1 MNGGSVIFNFKGDTK
16 DVQDKTKNLEKEITS
31 SFSNVTKLVKGGLIT
46 KAITKGMSVISS
58 SVDSAISRLDTMNN
72 FPKVMSNLGQSAE
85 DSAEVIQYLSDKLT
99 GLPTALNDG
108 VSAVQRFTSK
118 NGDVKK
124 SADIFLAVNN
134 AILAG
139 GASMEIQSSALEQLS
154 QAYAKGKPD
163 MMEWRS
169 LLTAMP
175 AQINQV
181 AQAMGMSADELGEGL
196 REGNISMDEFID
208 KIMEL
213 NRTGVGEFASFEEQA
228 RNSTGGIA
236 TNITN
241 LKTAVTRGVANVI
254 GAFDT
259 MMANNNLPTFSELV
273 SLATQKI
280 NEAFKKVVD
289 FMKNVDLQPFINA
302 ITKIWSLF
310 KKLAPV
316 ILVTTTAFKAYG
328 AVMKVLAFAN
338 ILSKVLGFVKAFTSL
353 IPLVKGVK
361 DAFMLLNVAFGLSPI
376 GLVIAGITALVAG
389 FILLWNKCEG
399 FRNFW
404 INLWNK
410 MKEVF
415 STVVG
420 FIKKNWKSLLL
431 VLVNPFV
438 GAFKLLYDNCDGFRN
453 FINNFVNSIKNFF
466 TKTIP
471 EAINNFLNFISG
483 IPAKVINFL
492 SQIPYYIGYAI
503 GYVAGLIVKGAM
515 TVWSFLTVTI
525 PQIINNII
533 EWVSSLPGKI
543 WEFLQ
548 TIWQHITEIATNV
561 WNWVTV
567 DLPQIIQNVINWF
580 ASLPGKIWEAL
591 VNAYNKISTWVS
603 NTWNKMVNG
612 AKDIV
617 NAVIK
622 WFKELPSNMA
632 NIGHN
637 IVTGIWNGIKNAKD
651 WLLGKIKDFSSG
663 IMDGFKK
670 ALGIHS
676 PSKITA
682 EMGVNL
688 DKGFINGMEDM
699 QPDIQKTIDG
709 MFDLSP
715 NLYGNTSTNLS
726 PQINVVNNVNMKQD
740 PLGQMVNDIK
750 TFAGGSKND
759 YNYGMGV

>member
-1 MNGGSVIFNFKGDTK
+1 MNGGSVIFNFKGNTK
-16 DVQDKTKNLEKEITS
+16 DIEGKTKNLEKNITS
-31 SFSNVTKLVKGGLIT
+31 AFSNVTSLVKGGLIT
-46 KAITKGMSVISS
+46 KAITKGMGVISS

-85 DSAEVIQYLSDKLT
+85 DSAEVIQTLSDKLT

-154 QAYAKGKPD
+154 QAYSKGKPD
-163 MMEWRS
+163 MMEWRT

-181 AQAMGMSADELGEGL
+181 AQAMNMSADEMGEGL

-213 NRTGVGEFASFEEQA
+213 NKTGVGEFASFEEQA

-241 LKTAVTRGVANVI
+241 LKTAITRGVANVI

-259 MMANNNLPTFSELV
+259 MMTNNNLPTFAELV

-302 ITKIWSLF
+302 ITKIWNIF

-316 ILVTTTAFKAYG
+316 ILVAVTAFKTYG
-328 AVMKVLAFAN
+328 AVMKVLQFVN
-338 ILSKVLGFVKAFTSL
+338 VLKNVLGFVKAFTSL
-353 IPLVKGVK
+353 IPLINGVK
-361 DAFMLLNVAFGLSPI
+361 SAMTLLNVAFMLNPI
-376 GLVIAGITALVAG
+376 GLIVAAVVALIAGFV
-389 FILLWNKCEG
+389 LLWKKCEG

-404 INLWNK
+404 IGLWNGLK
-410 MKEVF
+410 SIVN
-415 STVVG
+415 VVVKSIVT
-420 FIKKNWKSLLL
+420 FFTQTIPNALKSL
-431 VLVNPFV
+431 VNAIVTFFTQTIPN
-438 GAFKLLYDNCDGFRN
+438 AF
-453 FINNFVNSIKNFF
+453 NNFVNFIASIP
-466 TKTIP
+466 T
-471 EAINNFLNFISG
+471 
-483 IPAKVINFL
+483 KVIGFL
-492 SQIPYYIGYAI
+492 SKIPYYIGYAL
-503 GYVAGLIVKGAM
+503 GYIAGLIVKRA
-515 TVWSFLTVTI
+515 TAIWEFITVTI
-525 PQIINNII
+525 PQIVNNII

-548 TIWQHITEIATNV
+548 SIWQHITEFANNV
-561 WNWVTV
+561 WTWVTV

-580 ASLPGKIWEAL
+580 AELPGNIWNWL
-591 VNAYNKISTWVS
+591 VKTLNKIGNWISE
-603 NTWNKMVNG
+603 TWNKMTTGVSN
-612 AKDIV
+612 IV
-617 NAVIK
+617 NFVID
-622 WFKELPSNMA
+622 WFKKLPENMK

-637 IVTGIWNGIKNAKD
+637 IVSGIWNGIKNAKD
-651 WLLGKIKDFSSG
+651 WLLGKVHDFCKG
-663 IMDGFKK
+663 ITNGFKK

-676 PSKITA
+676 PSKITT

-688 DKGFINGMEDM
+688 DKGFINGMDNM

-726 PQINVVNNVNMKQD
+726 PQVNVVVNNNMEQD
-740 PLGQMVNDIK
+740 PLGQMVNNIK
-750 TFAGGSKND
+750 TFSGGSKND
-759 YNYGMGV
+759 YNYGMGGA

>member
-1 MNGGSVIFNFKGDTK
+1 MNGGSVIFKFKGDTK
-16 DVQDKTKNLEKEITS
+16 DISNKTKNLEKDITS
-31 SFSNVTKLVKGGLIT
+31 SFANVTKLVKGGLIT

-58 SVDSAISRLDTMNN
+58 SVDGAIERLDTMNN
-72 FPKVMSNLGQSAE
+72 FPRVMANLGQSAS
-85 DSAEVIQYLSDKLT
+85 DSAEVIQYLSDELT
-99 GLPTALNDG
+99 GLPTTLNAG

-181 AQAMGMSADELGEGL
+181 AQAMNMSAEELGEGL
-196 REGNISMDEFID
+196 RNGGISMDEFID

-213 NRTGVGEFASFEEQA
+213 NKTGTGEFASFEEQA

-259 MMANNNLPTFSELV
+259 MMTNNNLPTFAEIV
-273 SLATQKI
+273 SMATQKI

-289 FMKNVDLQPFINA
+289 FMKNVDLTPFINA
-302 ITKIWSLF
+302 ITKIWDIF

-316 ILVTTTAFKAYG
+316 IIPVITAMKTYG
-328 AVMKVLAFAN
+328 AVMKAIEFAGM
-338 ILSKVLGFVKAFTSL
+338 ISKAFKFIQAFTQL
-353 IPLVKGVK
+353 LPLVKGIK
-361 DAFMLLNVAFGLSPI
+361 TAFTLLNAAFGLSPI
-376 GLVIAGITALVAG
+376 GLIIAGVVALVAG
-389 FILLWNKCEG
+389 FVLLWKKCEG

-404 INLWNK
+404 IGLWNGIK
-410 MKEVF
+410 KVF
-415 STVVG
+415 SVVVD
-420 FIKKNWKSLLL
+420 FIKDNWKSLLL
-431 VLVNPFV
+431 MLVNPFA
-438 GAFKLLYDNCDGFRN
+438 GAFKLLYDNCEGFRE
-453 FINNFVNSIKNFF
+453 FINGFVNKIKTFF

-471 EAINNFLNFISG
+471 EAITNFINFVKGVPS
-483 IPAKVINFL
+483 KVIAFL
-492 SQIPYYIGYAI
+492 EKIPYYIGYAI
-503 GYVAGLIVKGAM
+503 GYVAGLVTKGAM
-515 TVWSFLTVTI
+515 AIWNFLTVTI
-525 PQIINNII
+525 PQIIGNVID
-533 EWVSSLPGKI
+533 WVASLPGKI

-548 TIWQHITEIATNV
+548 NIWQHITNLATNL

-591 VNAYNKISTWVS
+591 VNVYNKISNWVS
-603 NTWNKMVNG
+603 DTWNKMVNG
-612 AKDIV
+612 VKEIV
-617 NAVIK
+617 RAVID
-622 WFKELPSNMA
+622 WFKELPSNMK

-651 WLLGKIKDFSSG
+651 WLLGKVKDFCKG
-663 IMDGFKK
+663 ITSGFKK

-676 PSKITA
+676 PSRITT

-688 DKGFINGMEDM
+688 DRGFINGMEDM
-699 QPDIQKTIDG
+699 QPNIQKTIDG

-715 NLYGNTSTNLS
+715 NLYGNTSNHFS
-726 PQINVVNNVNMKQD
+726 PQVNVVVNNNMETD
-740 PLGQMVNDIK
+740 PLGQMVNNIK
-750 TFAGGSKND
+750 TFSGGAKND
-759 YNYGMGV
+759 YNYGQGV

>member
-1 MNGGSVIFNFKGDTK
+1 MNGGSVLFYFKGNTK
-16 DVQDKTKNLEKEITS
+16 DVQEKTKNLEKEITN
-31 SFSNVTKLVKGGLIT
+31 SFTNVTKLVKGGLIT

-85 DSAEVIQYLSDKLT
+85 DSAEVIQKLSDKLT

-154 QAYAKGKPD
+154 QAYSKGKPD
-163 MMEWRS
+163 MMEWRT

-181 AQAMGMSADELGEGL
+181 AQAMNMSADEMGEGL

-213 NRTGVGEFASFEEQA
+213 NKTGVGEFASFEEQA

-236 TNITN
+236 TGITN

-259 MMANNNLPTFSELV
+259 MMTNNNLPTFAELV

-316 ILVTTTAFKAYG
+316 ILVAVTAFKAYG
-328 AVMKVLAFAN
+328 AVMKVLKFVN
-338 ILSKVLGFVKAFTSL
+338 VLKNVLGFVKAFTSL
-353 IPLVKGVK
+353 IPLINGVK
-361 DAFMLLNVAFGLSPI
+361 SAMTLLNVAFMLNPI
-376 GLVIAGITALVAG
+376 GLIVAGIVALIAGFV
-389 FILLWNKCEG
+389 ILWKKCEG

-404 INLWNK
+404 IGLWNGLK
-410 MKEVF
+410 SIVN
-415 STVVG
+415 VVV
-420 FIKKNWKSLLL
+420 KSIVTFFTQTIPNALKG
-431 VLVNPFV
+431 LVNAIV
-438 GAFKLLYDNCDGFRN
+438 T
-453 FINNFVNSIKNFF
+453 FF
-466 TKTIP
+466 TQTIP
-471 EAINNFLNFISG
+471 NAFNNFISFIAS
-483 IPAKVINFL
+483 IPTKVIEFL
-492 SQIPYYIGYAI
+492 SKIPYYIGYAL
-503 GYVAGLIVKGAM
+503 GYIAGLIVKRA
-515 TVWSFLTVTI
+515 TAIWEFITVTI
-525 PQIINNII
+525 PQIVNNII
-533 EWVSSLPGKI
+533 EWVASLPGKI

-548 TIWQHITEIATNV
+548 SIWQHITEFANNV
-561 WNWVTV
+561 WTWVTV

-580 ASLPGKIWEAL
+580 AELPGNIWNWL
-591 VNAYNKISTWVS
+591 VETLNKIGAWISE
-603 NTWNKMVNG
+603 TWNKMTTGVSN
-612 AKDIV
+612 IV
-617 NAVIK
+617 NSVID
-622 WFKELPSNMA
+622 WFKKLPENMK

-637 IVTGIWNGIKNAKD
+637 IVTGVWNGIKNAKD
-651 WLLGKIKDFSSG
+651 WLLGKVKDFCKG
-663 IMDGFKK
+663 ITNGFKK

-676 PSKITA
+676 PSKITT
-682 EMGVNL
+682 EMGINL
-688 DKGFINGMEDM
+688 DKGFINGMDDM
-699 QPDIQKTIDG
+699 QPNIQKTIDG

-715 NLYGNTSTNLS
+715 NLYGNTSANLS
-726 PQINVVNNVNMKQD
+726 PQINVINNVNMTQD

-759 YNYGMGV
+759 FNYGTGV

>member
-1 MNGGSVIFNFKGDTK
+1 MNGGSVLFYFKGNTK
-16 DVQDKTKNLEKEITS
+16 DVQEKTKNLEKEITN
-31 SFSNVTKLVKGGLIT
+31 SFTNVTKLVKGGLIT

-85 DSAEVIQYLSDKLT
+85 DSAEVIQKLSDKLT

-154 QAYAKGKPD
+154 QAYSKGKPD
-163 MMEWRS
+163 MMEWRT

-181 AQAMGMSADELGEGL
+181 AQAMNMSADEMGEGL

-213 NRTGVGEFASFEEQA
+213 NKTGVGEFASFEEQA

-236 TNITN
+236 TGITN

-259 MMANNNLPTFSELV
+259 MMTNNNLPTFAELV

-316 ILVTTTAFKAYG
+316 ILVAVTAFKAYG

-338 ILSKVLGFVKAFTSL
+338 VLSKVWGFVKAFTSL
-353 IPLVKGVK
+353 IPLVKSAK
-361 DAFMLLNVAFGLSPI
+361 DAVMLLNAAFMLNPI
-376 GLVIAGITALVAG
+376 GLIVAAVVALVAG
-389 FILLWNKCEG
+389 FVLLWKKCEG

-404 INLWNK
+404 IKLWNGLK
-410 MKEVF
+410 AIV
-415 STVVG
+415 SVVG
-420 FIKKNWKSLLL
+420 KSIVTFFTQTIPNALKN
-431 VLVNPFV
+431 LVNAIVTFFTQTIPN
-438 GAFKLLYDNCDGFRN
+438 AF
-453 FINNFVNSIKNFF
+453 NNFVN
-466 TKTIP
+466 
-471 EAINNFLNFISG
+471 FIAS
-483 IPAKVINFL
+483 IPAKVIGFL
-492 SQIPYYIGYAI
+492 SKIPYYIGYVL
-503 GYVAGLIVKGAM
+503 GYIAGLIVKRAIAI
-515 TVWSFLTVTI
+515 WEFITVTI
-525 PQIINNII
+525 PQIVNNII

-548 TIWQHITEIATNV
+548 SIWQHITEFANNV
-561 WNWVTV
+561 WTWVTV
-567 DLPQIIQNVINWF
+567 DLPQIIQSVINWF
-580 ASLPGKIWEAL
+580 AELPGNIWNWL
-591 VNAYNKISTWVS
+591 VETLNKIGNWISE
-603 NTWNKMVNG
+603 TWNKMTTGVSN
-612 AKDIV
+612 IV
-617 NAVIK
+617 NSVID
-622 WFKELPSNMA
+622 WFKKLPENMK

-637 IVTGIWNGIKNAKD
+637 IVSGIWNGIKNAKD
-651 WLLGKIKDFSSG
+651 WLLGKVHDFCKG
-663 IMDGFKK
+663 ITNGFKK

-676 PSKITA
+676 PSKITT

-688 DKGFINGMEDM
+688 DKGFINGMDDM

-726 PQINVVNNVNMKQD
+726 PQVNVVVNNNMEQD
-740 PLGQMVNDIK
+740 PLGQMVNNIK
-750 TFAGGSKND
+750 TFSGGSKND
-759 YNYGMGV
+759 YNYGMGGA

>member
-1 MNGGSVIFNFKGDTK
+1 MNGGSVLFYFKGNTK
-16 DVQDKTKNLEKEITS
+16 DVQEKTKNLEKEIKN
-31 SFSNVTKLVKGGLIT
+31 SFTNVTNLVKGGIIT

-85 DSAEVIQYLSDKLT
+85 DSAEVIQTLSDKLT

-154 QAYAKGKPD
+154 QAYSKGKPD
-163 MMEWRS
+163 MMEWRT

-181 AQAMGMSADELGEGL
+181 AQAMNMSSDEMGEAL
-196 REGNISMDEFID
+196 RNGNISMDDFID

-213 NRTGVGEFASFEEQA
+213 NKTGVGEFASFEEQA

-236 TNITN
+236 TGITN

-259 MMANNNLPTFSELV
+259 MMTNNNLPTFAELV

-316 ILVTTTAFKAYG
+316 ILVAVTAFKAYG

-338 ILSKVLGFVKAFTSL
+338 VLSKVWGFVKAFTSL
-353 IPLVKGVK
+353 IPLVKSAK
-361 DAFMLLNVAFGLSPI
+361 DAVMLLNAAFMLNPI
-376 GLVIAGITALVAG
+376 GLIVAAVVALIAGFV
-389 FILLWNKCEG
+389 LLWKKCEG

-404 INLWNK
+404 IKLWNGLK
-410 MKEVF
+410 SIV
-415 STVVG
+415 SVVG
-420 FIKKNWKSLLL
+420 KSMVTFFTQTIPNALKSL
-431 VLVNPFV
+431 VNAIV
-438 GAFKLLYDNCDGFRN
+438 T
-453 FINNFVNSIKNFF
+453 FF
-466 TKTIP
+466 TQTIP
-471 EAINNFLNFISG
+471 NAFNNFISFIAS
-483 IPAKVINFL
+483 IPAKVIEFL
-492 SQIPYYIGYAI
+492 SKIPYYIGYVL
-503 GYVAGLIVKGAM
+503 GYIAGLIVKRA
-515 TVWSFLTVTI
+515 TAIWEFITVTM
-525 PQIINNII
+525 PQIVNNII
-533 EWVSSLPGKI
+533 EWVASLPGKI

-548 TIWQHITEIATNV
+548 SIWQHITEFANNV
-561 WNWVTV
+561 WTWVMV

-580 ASLPGKIWEAL
+580 AELPGNIWNWL
-591 VNAYNKISTWVS
+591 VETLNKIGAWISE
-603 NTWNKMVNG
+603 TWNKMTTGVSN
-612 AKDIV
+612 IV
-617 NAVIK
+617 NSVID
-622 WFKELPSNMA
+622 WFKKLPENMK

-637 IVTGIWNGIKNAKD
+637 IVTGVWNGIKNAKD
-651 WLLGKIKDFSSG
+651 WLLGKVKDFCKG
-663 IMDGFKK
+663 ITNGFKK

-676 PSKITA
+676 PSKITT
-682 EMGVNL
+682 EMGINL
-688 DKGFINGMEDM
+688 DKGFINGMDDM
-699 QPDIQKTIDG
+699 QPNIQKTIDG

-715 NLYGNTSTNLS
+715 NLYGNTSANLS
-726 PQINVVNNVNMKQD
+726 PQINVINNVNMTQD

-759 YNYGMGV
+759 FNYGTGV